1 MIAVVFFTT
10 EYTGYHGVFYS
21 PSAAGNERTLWN
33 FVYSVVNHPTLQRY
47 NLRNAMSSFRGGFF
61 CLFLFGKADFRNIQ
75 KVAGNREGDA
85 VFVLKFSLFLG
96 SGGGG
101 GDRFQRFQ
109 FSVSWFAD
117 ARLEQ

>member
-1 MIAVVFFTT
+1 MELCVLCG
-10 EYTGYHGVFYS
+10 E
-21 PSAAGNERTLWN
+21 
-33 FVYSVVNHPTLQRY
+33 
-47 NLRNAMSSFRGGFF
+47 SSNTAKIQPQKRDVKFSGGIFLF
-61 CLFLFGKADFRNIQ
+61 FLFGKADFRNIQ

-101 GDRFQRFQ
+101 EDRFQRFQ